1 MEKMVNSENNEN
13 NEISETN
20 ETNDNKVKTSLLLRI
35 VAILLLLGYLALLGI
50 FIYMVIAGSKY
61 IFAMIFVLIM
71 YPLILYLM
79 TWLRKVFSK

>member
-1 MEKMVNSENNEN
+1 MEKMVNSENNE
-13 NEISETN
+13 ISEIN

-35 VAILLLLGYLALLGI
+35 VAILLLFGYLALLGI

-79 TWLRKVFSK
+79 TWLRKVFSN

>member
-13 NEISETN
+13 NEISEIN

>member
-1 MEKMVNSENNEN
+1 MEKMVNSEI
-13 NEISETN
+13 NEISEIN

-35 VAILLLLGYLALLGI
+35 VAILLLFGYLALLGI

-79 TWLRKVFSK
+79 TWLRKVFSN

>member
-13 NEISETN
+13 NEMSEIN

-79 TWLRKVFSK
+79 TWLKKVFSK

>member
-1 MEKMVNSENNEN
+1 MEKMVNSENNE
-13 NEISETN
+13 ISEIN

-35 VAILLLLGYLALLGI
+35 VAILLLFGYLALLGI

>member
-13 NEISETN
+13 NEISEIN

-79 TWLRKVFSK
+79 TWLRKVFSN